1 MWESRRVEAAKRYL
15 EYSAVLHTGIP
26 LARSMES
33 MEKEQLLQLQAFI
46 ELCRHKPEVLHKQE
60 LAFFKS
66 YLESLGARIPL
77 PPQPKPTPK
86 ENVPPAEGSSSED
99 IEPETPES
107 EESEIEL
114 DNSGVIE
121 PDNDEPLDIGDA
133 SVEPTDEMLEESCE
147 KRSQAME
154 LQTEGKLEESVKLWT
169 EAIVKN
175 PSSAILF
182 AKRAN
187 VLLKLE
193 KPNAAIRD
201 ANRALEL
208 NPDQALAYKIRGRA
222 NRLLGNWEDA
232 AKDLAMACK
241 LDYTD
246 EANDWLK
253 EVMPNA
259 KKLQEHKRKWERK
272 LEERE
277 LRERAE
283 RVRKAREAHRNAA
296 QQQSQDDDDLGGMPG
311 GFPGNFFP
319 GGIGDCFQDPEIIA
333 ALQDP
338 EVAAAFQDI
347 TQNPANIAK
356 YQANPK
362 IKNIMTKMAMKMGAS
377 APPPPPM

>member
-1 MWESRRVEAAKRYL
+1 
-15 EYSAVLHTGIP
+15 
-26 LARSMES
+26 
-33 MEKEQLLQLQAFI
+33 MEKEQLQQLQDFV
-46 ELCRHKPEVLHKQE
+46 ELCKHKPEVLHKQE
-60 LAFFKS
+60 LTFFKS

-77 PPQPKPTPK
+77 PPQPRPKPQ
-86 ENVPPAEGSSSED
+86 EDGPPAEGSTPED

-107 EESEIEL
+107 EESEVEL

-121 PDNDEPLDIGDA
+121 PDNEAPLEMGDA
-133 SVEPTDEMLEESCE
+133 SIEPTDEMLEESSE

-154 LQTEGKLEESVKLWT
+154 LQSEGKLEESVKLWT
-169 EAIVKN
+169 EAILKN
-175 PSSAILF
+175 PSSAVLF

-187 VLLKLE
+187 VLLRLE

-201 ANRALEL
+201 ANRALEF

-246 EANDWLK
+246 EANEWLK

-259 KKLQEHKRKWERK
+259 KKLQEHRRRWERK

-277 LRERAE
+277 LKERAE
-283 RVRKAREAHRNAA
+283 RIRKAREAHQNAA
-296 QQQSQDDDDLGGMPG
+296 RQQPQDEDDLGGMPG
-311 GFPGNFFP
+311 GFPGSFFP

-347 TQNPANIAK
+347 TRNPGNISK

-362 IKNIMTKMAMKMGAS
+362 IKNIMAKMAMKMGAS
-377 APPPPPM
+377 APPPM